1 MQLTSALLSANFGM
15 SVPSVRI
22 YELFNNIQ
30 SKDLTHGD
38 HVITPYFTQ
47 LSIKAVCCNEEG
59 STVPS
64 EIVSHLDVA
73 GTVVLPSIDPAKPV
87 HFTFNRSFRFDEL
100 VAQIDDHL
108 SGKHLVKLSSQ
119 ELAVY
124 HVKVFAVHVQAYLLR
139 LLINLGYDQI
149 TQSKAVASWLGTAS
163 TDKDLLEPHEVE
175 VGNDIA
181 YVTHEVSRFVYS
193 QVLSQLIGMLT
204 VEYAQDKRP
213 NQLYVA

>member
-149 TQSKAVASWLGTAS
+149 TQSKAVASWLGTAT

-213 NQLYVA
+213 NLLCVV